1 MRLSR
6 DDIYKK
12 MTENGCHH
20 TMSWSKFNT
29 FIEDPYSFYLK
40 YVHDPRIPEERQ
52 NSYAFLGDIVHNG
65 LEALY
70 EGSKTMDQI
79 IQEFENKF
87 TEQRMSSIN
96 FVSDEE
102 KNKKIEEGY
111 YTCIK
116 HFFNNYEKVSKDS
129 KLEIFVGWKFGDY
142 FMQGYIDHM
151 YPFTENTYKTD
162 ENGETI
168 KDEND
173 NPIIESTIPY
183 LAIEDF
189 KTSTIYSGEKIKQ
202 NSGQL
207 KLYAYM
213 ISKMYNI
220 PIKSIR
226 IGWNFLKYV
235 SVDIE
240 QKNGKVKTSHILRNE
255 IPEALSTKTKMWAKH
270 FKYSEEEINEFYNIM
285 CKNASEYKDKNIF
298 DGIPEEISQKFKIK
312 DCIVTIPIDDEIIDE
327 FIKYIETTIKE
338 IDQKI
343 MLFKVTKD
351 EKLFWSEI
359 TKSNSFY
366 YFNLCGYT
374 AKNHKPL
381 KEYLDKISTFED
393 SPKEDLKLGN
403 DVLNMLF
410 GDQNDE

>member
-6 DDIYKK
+6 DELQKK
-12 MTENGCHH
+12 IKENGCLYS
-20 TMSWSKFNT
+20 MSWSKLNGFVT
-29 FIEDPYSFYLK
+29 DPYSFFLKYLK
-40 YVHDPRIPEERQ
+40 HTPEERS
-52 NSYAFLGDIVHNG
+52 NSYSFLGDIVHNG
-65 LEALY
+65 LESLY
-70 EGSKTMDQI
+70 DGSKTMDQI
-79 IQEFENKF
+79 IQEFEDKF

-116 HFFNNYEKVSKDS
+116 HFFHNYEKVSKDS

-151 YPFTENTYKTD
+151 YPFSEYVYQTD

-173 NPIIESTIPY
+173 NPIIENTIPY

-270 FKYSEEEINEFYNIM
+270 FKYSEEEINEFYNTM